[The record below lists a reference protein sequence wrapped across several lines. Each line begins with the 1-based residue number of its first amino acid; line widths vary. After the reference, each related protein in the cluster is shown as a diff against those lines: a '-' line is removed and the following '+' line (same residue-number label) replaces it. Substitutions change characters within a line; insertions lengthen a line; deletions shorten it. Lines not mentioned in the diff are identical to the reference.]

1 MKSMQFLFLII
12 ISLQAYTQND
22 LEEKGVLSILV
33 GAKTRIT
40 PIYLKRVPDVI
51 HFFGLIDT
59 QEQPDK
65 HLSGPGI
72 HITEK
77 YKNTASW
84 SFALHQ
90 TIRYDY
96 IYQKLP
102 LVFPIPNGFEF
113 TIKQKILFDIYA
125 DIAKDIPAKNSSF
138 RILIGFAICGLNSG
152 YTETFGVYQDP
163 NNYTDYFNK
172 RNFIFPAATTGFGWQ
187 KNKFYTELKIG
198 YCWDNPTL
206 FNTPFLFPEI
216 SCQYQLFSFNKAK

>member
-1 MKSMQFLFLII
+1 MKLIQLII
-12 ISLQAYTQND
+12 LLFVSVQAFAQKYVGK
-22 LEEKGVLSILV
+22 KGSLSILI

-40 PIYLKRVPDVI
+40 PIYLKKIPDVI
-51 HFFGLIDT
+51 YGGTTDVL
-59 QEQPDK
+59 QQPDK

-77 YKNTASW
+77 YRNTALW

-102 LVFPIPNGFEF
+102 LVLPIPSGVEF
-113 TIKQKILFDIYA
+113 TIKQKILFDLYA
-125 DIAKDIPAKNSSF
+125 DIAKDIPANNSSF
-138 RILIGFAICGLNSG
+138 RVLIGFAICGLNSG
-152 YTETFGVYQDP
+152 YTDHNT
-163 NNYTDYFNK
+163 K
-172 RNFIFPAATTGFGWQ
+172 RNFIFPAATTGLGWK

-216 SCQYQLFSFNKAK
+216 SCQYQLFKFQE

>member
-1 MKSMQFLFLII
+1 MKLIQLII
-12 ISLQAYTQND
+12 LLTVSVQAFAQKYIGK
-22 LEEKGVLSILV
+22 KGSLSILA

-40 PIYLKRVPDVI
+40 PIYLKKIPDVI
-51 HFFGLIDT
+51 YPGRPIGVL
-59 QEQPDK
+59 EQPDR

-77 YKNTASW
+77 YRNTALW

-102 LVFPIPNGFEF
+102 LVLPIPNDFEF
-113 TIKQKILFDIYA
+113 TIKQKILFDLYA
-125 DIAKDIPAKNSSF
+125 DIAKDISANNPSF

-152 YTETFGVYQDP
+152 YT
-163 NNYTDYFNK
+163 DYNTK
-172 RNFIFPAATTGFGWQ
+172 RNFIFPAVTTGLGWK
-187 KNKFYTELKIG
+187 KNKFYTELKMG
-198 YCWDNPTL
+198 YCWNNPTL

-216 SCQYQLFSFNKAK
+216 SCQYQLFSFSKTK